1 MTAGAVSA
9 AAGVAPVT
17 AGAAVAAGASTTL
30 EAVPLVLG
38 VDPWVLVA
46 FACLVAG
53 VLGSVLPLV
62 PGPALSVAGVLVYWW
77 ASGYADPSTPV
88 LAVLLLV
95 GLLGVA
101 VDLFGGALGA
111 SAGGA
116 SATTTAAAGA
126 VGLVLFVVA
135 GPVGIV
141 LGVAGTV
148 FLVEYLRARDAR
160 GSARAALGAVVG
172 ILASA
177 LIQLLLALSILAA
190 MVLVVLV

>member
-1 MTAGAVSA
+1 MTASA
-9 AAGVAPVT
+9 AMPD
-17 AGAAVAAGASTTL
+17 
-30 EAVPLVLG
+30 AVPLVLG
-38 VDPWVLVA
+38 VDLSVVAVSVL
-46 FACLVAG
+46 LVAG

-77 ASGYADPSTPV
+77 ASGYADPSTVV
-88 LAVLLLV
+88 LVALLFV

-116 SATTTAAAGA
+116 SATTTAAAGV
-126 VGLVLFVVA
+126 VGLALFFLA
-135 GPVGIV
+135 GPLGIV
-141 LGVAGTV
+141 VGVAGTV

-172 ILASA
+172 SLASA
-177 LIQLLLALSILAA
+177 LVQLLLALSILVA
-190 MVLVVLV
+190 MALVVLV

>member
-1 MTAGAVSA
+1 MTAGAVLA
-9 AAGVAPVT
+9 AAGVVPVT
-17 AGAAVAAGASTTL
+17 ADAATL
-30 EAVPLVLG
+30 EVVPLVFG

-46 FACLVAG
+46 FALLVAG

-95 GLLGVA
+95 GLVGVA

-126 VGLVLFVVA
+126 VGLALFFVA

-141 LGVAGTV
+141 VGVAATV
-148 FLVEYLRARDAR
+148 FLVEYLKARDAR

-177 LIQLLLALSILAA
+177 LVQLLLALSILAA